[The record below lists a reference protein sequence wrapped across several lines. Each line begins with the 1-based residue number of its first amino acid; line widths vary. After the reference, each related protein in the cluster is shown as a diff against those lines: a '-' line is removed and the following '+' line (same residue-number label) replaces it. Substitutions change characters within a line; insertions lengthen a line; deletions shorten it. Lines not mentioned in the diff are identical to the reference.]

1 MGGLEGPPNPPSS
14 FGASRRSRDAP
25 LNYGR
30 LAGATVRQ
38 PDVTVRWT
46 YVTQHRALLVALD
59 VGDEPAGGAEEAGVG
74 VARAD
79 ELDAEW

>member
-1 MGGLEGPPNPPSS
+1 MGAPIWPPSPPS

-25 LNYGR
+25 LDYGEVGR
-30 LAGATVRQ
+30 RDNASDLATRRQ
-38 PDVTVRWT
+38 VL
-46 YVTQHRALLVALD
+46 LLVALD

-74 VARAD
+74 VAGAD